1 MRQLVRE
8 MKRLCREY
16 RGCCTEV
23 ERREECREVRQEL
36 FQLCR
41 NVQSKLDITEAELLL
56 ALLEAYEVTGDE
68 VMLQRVLDVVSG
80 NLEQLSVS
88 AEHVKLLAYC
98 YYYVE
103 EEECAERARGMLEEL
118 KGKTDGERWREA
130 EQVYR
135 ELVGQD

>member
-23 ERREECREVRQEL
+23 ERKEERDRIREDL
-36 FQLCR
+36 GKLCR
-41 NVQSKLDITEAELLL
+41 DLPEKPDVANPELLL

-80 NLEQLSVS
+80 NLERLSVS

-103 EEECAERARGMLEEL
+103 EEECAERARRMLEEL